1 MMLPDRH
8 KPNLPTD
15 ELHPETLAAL
25 GTTGANDCTTT
36 AGLHAHEEAVR
47 TLAAHY

>member
-1 MMLPDRH
+1 MMFPDRH
-8 KPNLPTD
+8 KPSLAFGG
-15 ELHPETLAAL
+15 LHPETLAAL